1 MRMALASRG
10 LAPTRTATVIGAAVA
25 AVVGVSLFAWTL
37 ARSASAPPR
46 QVARTAE
53 AVPPDAVTQ
62 APPAP
67 SPFPN
72 ANVTFVGPPPVETSR
87 RPRVVEAVRER
98 PPSSA
103 RIAPP
108 PPPVAPTTA
117 QRNDRTAARRVA
129 ATPPSVPA
137 IPASAPPHFIESV
150 EVDSTVYGLADRNV
164 EPPIAVLPQQLGS
177 LPAGARREDYYTIEV
192 VVNEQGRVDS
202 ARVTETPLEL
212 GDTIVV
218 TMSLSAVKSWLFLPA
233 TKDGKP
239 VRYRKLIP
247 VSLR

>member
-1 MRMALASRG
+1 
-10 LAPTRTATVIGAAVA
+10 
-25 AVVGVSLFAWTL
+25 
-37 ARSASAPPR
+37 
-46 QVARTAE
+46 
-53 AVPPDAVTQ
+53 
-62 APPAP
+62 
-67 SPFPN
+67 
-72 ANVTFVGPPPVETSR
+72 
-87 RPRVVEAVRER
+87 
-98 PPSSA
+98 
-103 RIAPP
+103 
-108 PPPVAPTTA
+108 
-117 QRNDRTAARRVA
+117 
-129 ATPPSVPA
+129 VPA

-150 EVDSTVYGLADRNV
+150 EVDSTVYGLTDRNV

-212 GDTIVV
+212 GDTVVV